1 MRIRPGMTGLLLGF
15 ALGSA
20 CAPVDEAVPFPFEL
34 PAGLPEPAIPASNPW
49 TAEKA
54 ELGRHLFYDRRLSG
68 NGEQSCADCHQQSL
82 AFSDGRVLSVGST
95 GDTIPRNAMTLT
107 DVAWWSTYTWMNPLI
122 HTLEEQAL
130 VPMFANHPVE
140 LGLADA
146 MPEVIAEL
154 MGDATYTTLFAAA
167 YPHVQDRFTTQ
178 SIIDA
183 IASFE
188 RTLVSGRSAYDR
200 YWYDADASALSDSA
214 KLGMDLFF
222 SETAEC
228 YHCHAGALFSTAFV
242 AEDSLSAEPA
252 FNNNGLYNLGGV
264 GDYPEPN
271 LGLVEFSGL
280 DVDKGRFRVPTLR
293 NIAVTAP
300 YFHDGSAATLED
312 VLDHY
317 QRGGRLTETGPNAGD
332 GALNPYKHPLVRG
345 MELTTEERQGLLD
358 FLLALTDEDFLVD
371 PALSDPWA
379 Q

>member
-1 MRIRPGMTGLLLGF
+1 MIVI
-15 ALGSA
+15 ALGA
-20 CAPVDEAVPFPFEL
+20 GCAPEGEPAPFPFEL
-34 PAGLPEPAIPASNPW
+34 PAGLPPPAIPESNPW
-49 TAEKA
+49 TEAKA
-54 ELGRHLFYDRRLSG
+54 ELGRHLFYDRRMSG
-68 NGEQSCADCHQQSL
+68 NGQQACADCHVQAL
-82 AFSDGRVLSVGST
+82 AFSDGRALPVGST
-95 GDTIPRNAMTLT
+95 GDVIPRNSMTLT
-107 DVAWWSTYTWMNPLI
+107 DVGWWSTYTWMNPLI
-122 HTLEEQAL
+122 HTLEEQAR

-146 MPEVIAEL
+146 MPRVL
-154 MGDATYTTLFAAA
+154 STMMGDATYARLFAWA
-167 YPHVQDRFTTQ
+167 YPRVQDQFTTQ
-178 SIIDA
+178 SVVDA

-200 YWYDADASALSDSA
+200 YWYEGDASALSDSA

-222 SETAEC
+222 SETTEC
-228 YHCHAGALFSTAFV
+228 YHCHAGPLFSTAFV
-242 AEDSLSAEPA
+242 AQDSLAAEPA

-264 GDYPEPN
+264 GDYPDPN
-271 LGLVEFSGL
+271 VGMFEFSGL

-300 YFHDGSAATLED
+300 YFHDGSAATLDD

-317 QRGGRLTETGPNAGD
+317 QRGGRLTEAGPDAGD

-345 MELTTEERQGLLD
+345 MELTTEERQGLRD
-358 FLLALTDEDFLVD
+358 FLLALTDDDFLAD